1 MAIAKR
7 QLRFGAFFSVPGCHP
22 TGWRH
27 SDAIC
32 ETDLDIRLLAE
43 MARMAEHGKLDCMF
57 FQDSVAIP
65 GSTAVYGAKPFRV
78 KNGRQAHIEPMSAI
92 AALAAVT
99 SRIGLVSTC
108 TTSYNEP
115 YNVARRFLT
124 IDHISGGRAGW
135 NLVTSQAEDEAVNFG
150 RDAHFEHGVRY
161 DRAAEFHDV
170 VIGLWDSWEDDA
182 FLRDKESGV
191 WFDYDKMHI
200 LRHKGKHFTV
210 RGPLNVARSPQGR
223 PVVAQAGSSDIG
235 MELAARTA
243 EMVFTAQ
250 TTIKEGQTFCNEMH
264 RRMDKYDRGPDHIRI
279 FPGIMP
285 IVGRTESEAQE
296 KYEELRGMVDDG
308 VGIAGV
314 ARLAGGVDIFACDPD
329 GPLPELKPSNAARA
343 RQEMIIAM
351 GKRGMTIRQ
360 IGRVLAM
367 SASEN
372 RPNYTWWR
380 RRFRRAVARR
390 QTANDRFWDRLNRRH
405 GAAQIASSICR
416 DRPTLRSAYNSRNTA
431 HLLRC
436 APWLSRLPIERCET
450 RRISLRTAPNSSKP
464 RRLYRSARPEKAC
477 RNPKYRRPQSARR
490 HRRN

>member
-1 MAIAKR
+1 
-7 QLRFGAFFSVPGCHP
+7 
-22 TGWRH
+22 
-27 SDAIC
+27 
-32 ETDLDIRLLAE
+32 

-161 DRAAEFHDV
+161 DRASEFHDV

-182 FLRDKESGV
+182 FVRDKASGV

-250 TTIKEGQTFCNEMH
+250 TTIKEGQAFCNEM
-264 RRMDKYDRGPDHIRI
+264 RSRMDKYDRGPDHIRI

-285 IVGRTESEAQE
+285 IVGRTEAEAQE

-367 SASEN
+367 SQAHRVLYGTPKSLADDMQAWLEAGACDGFNLLFPHYPKPLEEWVTLVIPELQRRGIFRTEYEGKTFRENLGVPIPPNIHVKNRSSVQVSAAAS
-372 RPNYTWWR
+372 
-380 RRFRRAVARR
+380 
-390 QTANDRFWDRLNRRH
+390 ND
-405 GAAQIASSICR
+405 
-416 DRPTLRSAYNSRNTA
+416 
-431 HLLRC
+431 
-436 APWLSRLPIERCET
+436 
-450 RRISLRTAPNSSKP
+450 
-464 RRLYRSARPEKAC
+464 
-477 RNPKYRRPQSARR
+477 
-490 HRRN
+490 

>member
-1 MAIAKR
+1 MTAAKR

-27 SDAIC
+27 PDAIC
-32 ETDLDIRLLAE
+32 ETDLDFRLLAD
-43 MARMAEHGKLDCMF
+43 MARMAERGKLDCMF

-65 GSTAVYGAKPFRV
+65 GSTAVYGAKPFRIR
-78 KNGRQAHIEPMSAI
+78 NGRQAHIEPVSAI
-92 AALAAVT
+92 AALAAIT
-99 SRIGLVSTC
+99 KHIGLVSTC

-150 RDAHFEHGVRY
+150 RDQHFEHGIRY

-182 FLRDKESGV
+182 FLRDKQSGM

-200 LRHKGKHFTV
+200 LRHKGPHFTV

-223 PVVAQAGSSDIG
+223 PVVAQAGSSDVG

-243 EMVFTAQ
+243 DMVFTAQ
-250 TTIKEGQTFCNEMH
+250 TTIKEGQDFCNDM
-264 RRMDKYDRGPDHIRI
+264 RTRMAKYGRGPEEIRI

-285 IVGRTESEAQE
+285 IVGRTEAEAQE
-296 KYEELRGMVDDG
+296 KYEELRSLVDDT

-329 GPLPELKPSNAARA
+329 GPLRAEAQQCRPRPPGDDHRHGQTRHDDPSDRPRA
-343 RQEMIIAM
+343 RHEPGPSRAVGHAEVAGRRHAGLAGGRRLRRLQPSLPALSQAT
-351 GKRGMTIRQ
+351 RGMGDDGHPRAATPRHLPH
-360 IGRVLAM
+360 RVRGQDLPRE
-367 SASEN
+367 S
-372 RPNYTWWR
+372 
-380 RRFRRAVARR
+380 RRADPEERAHAQSR
-390 QTANDRFWDRLNRRH
+390 D
-405 GAAQIASSICR
+405 GAGVGGSVQ
-416 DRPTLRSAYNSRNTA
+416 
-431 HLLRC
+431 
-436 APWLSRLPIERCET
+436 
-450 RRISLRTAPNSSKP
+450 
-464 RRLYRSARPEKAC
+464 
-477 RNPKYRRPQSARR
+477 
-490 HRRN
+490 